1 MENISDNLLKK
12 IKNYSGAN
20 KNTEQVFGLSS
31 DDLDQYISDYY
42 NAMVSW
48 VRKKYRI
55 PETIPADVEMV
66 LIELTS
72 NLIRSHAVRQDLGIS
87 EHEDFDFD
95 EAVNNI
101 FTEDLEKRMKPYL
114 RNSRIHCFSI

>member
-1 MENISDNLLKK
+1 MENISDILLKK
-12 IKNYSGAN
+12 IKSYSGAN

-72 NLIRSHAVRQDLGIS
+72 NLIRSHAVRQDLGIT

>member
-1 MENISDNLLKK
+1 MIQETLLTK

-20 KNTEQVFGLSS
+20 KNTEQVFNIPTE
-31 DDLDQYISDYY
+31 DLNQYISDYY
-42 NAMVSW
+42 ESMTSW
-48 VRKKYRI
+48 IQKKYKI
-55 PETIPADVEMV
+55 PETTPQDVEMI

-87 EHEDFDFD
+87 DHENFDFD

-101 FTEDLEKRMKPYL
+101 FTEDIEKRMKPYIK
-114 RNSRIHCFSI
+114 RSKIHCFTI